1 MRHVSKNSSSLIS
14 FYLNRKSNIFDNMM
28 ALMEKYAFNLEE
40 LVQHRTMQLSEEKKK
55 TENLLLR
62 MLPR

>member
-1 MRHVSKNSSSLIS
+1 MINNITH
-14 FYLNRKSNIFDNMM
+14 RKSNIFDNMM

-40 LVQHRTMQLSEEKKK
+40 LVQDRTVQLSEEKKK

-62 MLPR
+62 MLPK

>member
-1 MRHVSKNSSSLIS
+1 MGHLPKKSSSLIS
-14 FYLNRKSNIFDNMM
+14 FYSDRKSNIFDNMM